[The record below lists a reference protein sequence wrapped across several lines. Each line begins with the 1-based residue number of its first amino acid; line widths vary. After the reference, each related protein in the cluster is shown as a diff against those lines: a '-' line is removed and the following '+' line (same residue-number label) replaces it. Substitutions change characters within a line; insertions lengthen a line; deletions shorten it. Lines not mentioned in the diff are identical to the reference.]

1 MIGRGTGALWCV
13 VNVERSLVGDP
24 SVLVDLHC
32 VSSQISF
39 FQCLKPVFIDLKCG
53 TFSVNVFLVAFETLD
68 ISF

>member
-1 MIGRGTGALWCV
+1 MIGRGIRARLDV
-13 VNVERSLVGDP
+13 VNVERSLVGGP
-24 SVLVDLHC
+24 SVMVDLHC

-53 TFSVNVFLVAFETLD
+53 TFSVNLFLVAFETLD